1 MHATL
6 RKKCRV
12 NFVFLMNVQDAIDRA
27 KAIAAQL
34 AVQES
39 APSYKRSAQDMIQ
52 SPDPKRRLTNF
63 VDELHISGQYV
74 GLVSGK
80 NGETLKLIERGYNV
94 EISLK
99 ASDRE
104 GKLQITGDPHDVA
117 QVKDVI
123 HEIIKTGS
131 IPMNLLSGE
140 QNESVTI
147 QIPGNKVGLI
157 IGKGGETITS
167 LQSKSG
173 AKIILDSQER
183 TTNDKTVTIQG
194 SPAAIA
200 KAKELIKEV
209 VGTTV

>member
-1 MHATL
+1 
-6 RKKCRV
+6 
-12 NFVFLMNVQDAIDRA
+12 MNVQDAIDRA

-34 AVQES
+34 AAQDAV
-39 APSYKRSAQDMIQ
+39 PSYKRPASDAV
-52 SPDPKRRLTNF
+52 PPPEPKRRFTNF
-63 VDELHISGQYV
+63 VDEIHIPGQYV

-94 EISLK
+94 EINLK
-99 ASDRE
+99 SSDRE
-104 GKLQITGDPHDVA
+104 GKLSIAGDPQDVG
-117 QVKDVI
+117 QVKDVVQ
-123 HEIIKTGS
+123 EIMRTGS
-131 IPMNLLSGE
+131 IPLNLLQSGD
-140 QNESVTI
+140 QSDSVSI
-147 QIPGNKVGLI
+147 LIPGNKVGLI

-183 TTNDKTVTIQG
+183 TSNDKTVTIQG

-209 VGTTV
+209 IGTGPGVTFFL

>member
-1 MHATL
+1 
-6 RKKCRV
+6 
-12 NFVFLMNVQDAIDRA
+12 MNVQDAIDRA

-34 AVQES
+34 AVTDS
-39 APSYKRSAQDMIQ
+39 IPSYKRPAQDAIQ
-52 SPDPKRRLTNF
+52 APDPKRKFSSF
-63 VDELHISGQYV
+63 VDEMHISGQYV

-94 EISLK
+94 EITLK

-104 GKLQITGDPHDVA
+104 GKLQISGDPHDVA
-117 QVKDVI
+117 QVKQVI
-123 HEIIKTGS
+123 QDIIKTGS
-131 IPMNLLSGE
+131 IPMNLLSNE
-140 QNESVTI
+140 QSDSVSI
-147 QIPGNKVGLI
+147 LIPGNKVGLI

-183 TTNDKTVTIQG
+183 TSNDKTVTIQG

-200 KAKELIKEV
+200 KAKEMIKEV
-209 VGTTV
+209 IGTTVRYFRDLS